1 MQYIYHVN
9 DCDVKD
15 ISMPHLM
22 IDYSANV
29 EPDVDIG
36 ALCDTLR
43 DAAASIDAFPLAGV
57 KVRAVRA
64 DHYAIADGNP
74 EHGFIDISVRIREGR
89 DMETKQNAAQK
100 IFDAANEFVAD
111 VMQRRS
117 LALSLELRD
126 IDAALSP
133 KSGSIRKYMEL

>member
-1 MQYIYHVN
+1 
-9 DCDVKD
+9 
-15 ISMPHLM
+15 MPHLM

-29 EPDVDIG
+29 EPDVDVG

-43 DAAASIDAFPLAGV
+43 DVAASIDAFPLAGV
-57 KVRAVRA
+57 KVRAVRV

-89 DMETKQNAAQK
+89 DMQTKQNAAQK

-133 KSGSIRKYMEL
+133 KSGSIRKYLEL

>member
-1 MQYIYHVN
+1 
-9 DCDVKD
+9 
-15 ISMPHLM
+15 M
-22 IDYSANV
+22 IDYSVNV

-43 DAAASIDAFPLAGV
+43 DVAASIDAFPLAGV
-57 KVRAVRA
+57 KVRAVRV
-64 DHYAIADGNP
+64 DHYSIADGNP

-100 IFDAANEFVAD
+100 IFVAD
-111 VMQRRS
+111 VMRRRS

-133 KSGSIRKYMEL
+133 KSGSIRKYLEL

>member
-1 MQYIYHVN
+1 
-9 DCDVKD
+9 
-15 ISMPHLM
+15 MPHLM
-22 IDYSANV
+22 IDYSANI

-36 ALCDTLR
+36 AFCDTLR
-43 DAAASIDAFPLAGV
+43 DVVASIDAFPLAGV
-57 KVRAVRA
+57 KVRAVRV

-100 IFDAANEFVAD
+100 LFDAANEFVAD

-133 KSGSIRKYMEL
+133 KSGSIRKYLEL

>member
-1 MQYIYHVN
+1 
-9 DCDVKD
+9 
-15 ISMPHLM
+15 MPHLM

-29 EPDVDIG
+29 EPDVDMG
-36 ALCDTLR
+36 ALCDILR
-43 DAAASIDAFPLAGV
+43 DVAASIDAFPLAGV
-57 KVRAVRA
+57 KVRAVRV

-89 DMETKQNAAQK
+89 DMQTKQNAAQK
-100 IFDAANEFVAD
+100 LFDAANEFVAD

-133 KSGSIRKYMEL
+133 KSGSIRKYLEL

>member
-1 MQYIYHVN
+1 
-9 DCDVKD
+9 
-15 ISMPHLM
+15 MPHLM
-22 IDYSANV
+22 IDYSLNV
-29 EPDVDIG
+29 ETDVDIG

-43 DAAASIDAFPLAGV
+43 DVAASIDAFPLAGV
-57 KVRAVRA
+57 KVRAVRV

-111 VMQRRS
+111 VMRRRS
-117 LALSLELRD
+117 LSLSLELRD

-133 KSGSIRKYMEL
+133 KSGSIRKYLEL

>member
-1 MQYIYHVN
+1 
-9 DCDVKD
+9 
-15 ISMPHLM
+15 MPHLM

-29 EPDVDIG
+29 EPDVDLD
-36 ALCDTLR
+36 AFCDTLR
-43 DAAASIDAFPLAGV
+43 NVAASIDAFPLAGV
-57 KVRAVRA
+57 KVRAVRV

-89 DMETKQNAAQK
+89 DMQTKQNAAQK
-100 IFDAANEFVAD
+100 LFDAANEFVAD

-126 IDAALSP
+126 INAALSP
-133 KSGSIRKYMEL
+133 KSGSIRKYLEL

>member
-1 MQYIYHVN
+1 
-9 DCDVKD
+9 
-15 ISMPHLM
+15 MPHLM
-22 IDYSANV
+22 IDYSANI
-29 EPDVDIG
+29 EADVDMG

-43 DAAASIDAFPLAGV
+43 DVATSIDAFPLAGV
-57 KVRAVRA
+57 KVRAVRV

-89 DMETKQNAAQK
+89 DMETKQDAAQK
-100 IFDAANEFVAD
+100 LFDAANAFVAD

-133 KSGSIRKYMEL
+133 KSGSIRKYLEL

>member
-1 MQYIYHVN
+1 
-9 DCDVKD
+9 
-15 ISMPHLM
+15 MPHLI

-36 ALCDTLR
+36 RLCNTLR
-43 DAAASIDAFPLAGV
+43 DVAASIDAFPLAGV
-57 KVRAVRA
+57 KVRAVRV

-111 VMQRRS
+111 VMRRRS

-133 KSGSIRKYMEL
+133 KSGSIRKYLEL

>member
-1 MQYIYHVN
+1 
-9 DCDVKD
+9 
-15 ISMPHLM
+15 MPHLM
-22 IDYSANV
+22 IDYSVNV
-29 EPDVDIG
+29 EPDVDMG
-36 ALCDTLR
+36 AFCDTLR
-43 DAAASIDAFPLAGV
+43 NVAASIDAFPLAGV
-57 KVRAVRA
+57 KVRAVRV

-74 EHGFIDISVRIREGR
+74 EHGFIDISIRIREGR

-100 IFDAANEFVAD
+100 IFEAANEFVAD

-133 KSGSIRKYMEL
+133 KSGSIRKYLEL

>member
-1 MQYIYHVN
+1 
-9 DCDVKD
+9 
-15 ISMPHLM
+15 MPHLM

-29 EPDVDIG
+29 EPDVDLG
-36 ALCDTLR
+36 GLCNTLR
-43 DAAASIDAFPLAGV
+43 DVAASIDAFPLAGV
-57 KVRAVRA
+57 KVRAVRV

-89 DMETKQNAAQK
+89 DMETKQDAAQK
-100 IFDAANEFVAD
+100 LFDAANEFVAD

-133 KSGSIRKYMEL
+133 KSGSIRKYLEL

>member
-1 MQYIYHVN
+1 
-9 DCDVKD
+9 
-15 ISMPHLM
+15 MPHLT

-36 ALCDTLR
+36 GLCNTLR
-43 DAAASIDAFPLAGV
+43 DVAASIDAFPLAGV
-57 KVRAVRA
+57 KVRAVRVE
-64 DHYAIADGNP
+64 HYAIADGNP

-133 KSGSIRKYMEL
+133 KSGSIRKYLEL

>member
-1 MQYIYHVN
+1 
-9 DCDVKD
+9 
-15 ISMPHLM
+15 MPHLM
-22 IDYSANV
+22 IDYSTNV
-29 EPDVDIG
+29 EPDVDMG
-36 ALCDTLR
+36 AFCDTLR
-43 DAAASIDAFPLAGV
+43 DVAASIDAFPLAGV
-57 KVRAVRA
+57 KVRAVRV

-74 EHGFIDISVRIREGR
+74 EHGFIDISVRIRGGR
-89 DMETKQNAAQK
+89 AMETKQNAAQK

-133 KSGSIRKYMEL
+133 KSGSIRKYLEL

>member
-1 MQYIYHVN
+1 
-9 DCDVKD
+9 
-15 ISMPHLM
+15 M
-22 IDYSANV
+22 IDYSVNV

-43 DAAASIDAFPLAGV
+43 DVAASIDAFPLAGV
-57 KVRAVRA
+57 KVRAVRV

-111 VMQRRS
+111 VMRRRS

-133 KSGSIRKYMEL
+133 KSGSIRKYLEL

>member
-1 MQYIYHVN
+1 
-9 DCDVKD
+9 
-15 ISMPHLM
+15 MPHLM

-43 DAAASIDAFPLAGV
+43 DVAASIDAFPLAGV
-57 KVRAVRA
+57 KVRAVRV

-74 EHGFIDISVRIREGR
+74 EHGFIDIAVRIREGR

-111 VMQRRS
+111 VMRRRS

-133 KSGSIRKYMEL
+133 KSGSIRKYLEL

>member
-1 MQYIYHVN
+1 
-9 DCDVKD
+9 
-15 ISMPHLM
+15 MPHMM
-22 IDYSANV
+22 IDYSVNV

-43 DAAASIDAFPLAGV
+43 DVAASIDAFPLAGV
-57 KVRAVRA
+57 KVRAVRV
-64 DHYAIADGNP
+64 DHYSIADGNP

-111 VMQRRS
+111 VMRRRS

-133 KSGSIRKYMEL
+133 KSGSIRKYLEL

>member
-1 MQYIYHVN
+1 
-9 DCDVKD
+9 
-15 ISMPHLM
+15 MPHLM
-22 IDYSANV
+22 IDYSVNV

-36 ALCDTLR
+36 ALCGTLR
-43 DAAASIDAFPLAGV
+43 DVAASIDAFPLAGV
-57 KVRAVRA
+57 KVRAVRV

-133 KSGSIRKYMEL
+133 KSGSIRKYLEL

>member
-1 MQYIYHVN
+1 
-9 DCDVKD
+9 
-15 ISMPHLM
+15 MPHLM

-29 EPDVDIG
+29 EPDVNMG

-43 DAAASIDAFPLAGV
+43 DVAASIDAFPLAGI
-57 KVRAVRA
+57 KVRAVRV

-74 EHGFIDISVRIREGR
+74 EHGFIDISIRIREGR
-89 DMETKQNAAQK
+89 DTETKQNAAQK
-100 IFDAANEFVAD
+100 LFDAANEFVAD
-111 VMQRRS
+111 VMRRRS

-133 KSGSIRKYMEL
+133 KSGSIRKYLEL

>member
-1 MQYIYHVN
+1 
-9 DCDVKD
+9 
-15 ISMPHLM
+15 MPHLM

-29 EPDVDIG
+29 EPDVDMG

-43 DAAASIDAFPLAGV
+43 DVAASIDEFPLAGV
-57 KVRAVRA
+57 KVRAVRV
-64 DHYAIADGNP
+64 DHYSIADGNP

-111 VMQRRS
+111 LMQRQS

-126 IDAALSP
+126 IDSALSP
-133 KSGSIRKYMEL
+133 KSGSIRKYLEL

>member
-1 MQYIYHVN
+1 
-9 DCDVKD
+9 
-15 ISMPHLM
+15 MPHLM

-29 EPDVDIG
+29 EPDVDMG

-43 DAAASIDAFPLAGV
+43 DVAASIDAFPLAGV
-57 KVRAVRA
+57 KVRAVRV

-89 DMETKQNAAQK
+89 DMQTKQNAALK

-133 KSGSIRKYMEL
+133 KSGSIRKYLEL

>member
-1 MQYIYHVN
+1 
-9 DCDVKD
+9 
-15 ISMPHLM
+15 MPHLM

-29 EPDVDIG
+29 EPDVDMG

-43 DAAASIDAFPLAGV
+43 DVAASIDAFPLAGV
-57 KVRAVRA
+57 KVRAVRV

-74 EHGFIDISVRIREGR
+74 EHGFIDIAVRIREGR

-111 VMQRRS
+111 VMRRRS

-133 KSGSIRKYMEL
+133 KSGSIRKYLEL

>member
-1 MQYIYHVN
+1 
-9 DCDVKD
+9 
-15 ISMPHLM
+15 MPHLM
-22 IDYSANV
+22 IDYSVNV
-29 EPDVDIG
+29 ETDVDIG

-43 DAAASIDAFPLAGV
+43 DVAASIDAFPVAGV
-57 KVRAVRA
+57 KVRAVRV

-111 VMQRRS
+111 VMRRRS
-117 LALSLELRD
+117 LSLSLELRD

-133 KSGSIRKYMEL
+133 KSGSIRKYLEL

>member
-1 MQYIYHVN
+1 
-9 DCDVKD
+9 
-15 ISMPHLM
+15 MPHLM

-29 EPDVDIG
+29 EPDVDID

-57 KVRAVRA
+57 KVRAVRV

-100 IFDAANEFVAD
+100 LFDAAKEFVAD

-133 KSGSIRKYMEL
+133 KSGSIRKYLEL

>member
-1 MQYIYHVN
+1 
-9 DCDVKD
+9 
-15 ISMPHLM
+15 MPHLM

-36 ALCDTLR
+36 GLCNILLDV
-43 DAAASIDAFPLAGV
+43 AASIDAFPLAGV
-57 KVRAVRA
+57 KVRAVRV
-64 DHYAIADGNP
+64 DHYAIADGSP

-111 VMQRRS
+111 VMRRRS

-133 KSGSIRKYMEL
+133 KSGSIRKYLEL

>member
-1 MQYIYHVN
+1 
-9 DCDVKD
+9 
-15 ISMPHLM
+15 MPHLM

-36 ALCDTLR
+36 GLCNILLDV
-43 DAAASIDAFPLAGV
+43 AASIDAFPLAGV
-57 KVRAVRA
+57 KVRAVRV

-89 DMETKQNAAQK
+89 DMQTKQNAAQK

-133 KSGSIRKYMEL
+133 KSGSIRKYLEL

>member
-1 MQYIYHVN
+1 
-9 DCDVKD
+9 
-15 ISMPHLM
+15 MPHLM
-22 IDYSANV
+22 IDYSVNV
-29 EPDVDIG
+29 ETDVDIG

-43 DAAASIDAFPLAGV
+43 DVAASIDAFPLAGV
-57 KVRAVRA
+57 KVRAVRV

-89 DMETKQNAAQK
+89 DIQTKQNAAQK

-111 VMQRRS
+111 VMQNRS

-133 KSGSIRKYMEL
+133 KSGSIRKYLEL

>member
-1 MQYIYHVN
+1 
-9 DCDVKD
+9 
-15 ISMPHLM
+15 MPHLM
-22 IDYSANV
+22 IDYSVNV

-43 DAAASIDAFPLAGV
+43 DVAASIDAFPLAGV
-57 KVRAVRA
+57 KVRAVRV
-64 DHYAIADGNP
+64 DHYSIADGNP

-89 DMETKQNAAQK
+89 DMETKQDAAQK
-100 IFDAANEFVAD
+100 LFDAANEFVAD

-133 KSGSIRKYMEL
+133 KSGSIRKYLEL

>member
-1 MQYIYHVN
+1 
-9 DCDVKD
+9 
-15 ISMPHLM
+15 MPHLM

-29 EPDVDIG
+29 EPDVDMG
-36 ALCDTLR
+36 ALCDALR
-43 DAAASIDAFPLAGV
+43 DVAASIDAFPLAGV
-57 KVRAVRA
+57 KVRAVRV

-89 DMETKQNAAQK
+89 DMQTKQNAVQK
-100 IFDAANEFVAD
+100 LFDAANEFVAD

-133 KSGSIRKYMEL
+133 KSGSIRKYLEL

>member
-1 MQYIYHVN
+1 
-9 DCDVKD
+9 
-15 ISMPHLM
+15 MPHLM

-36 ALCDTLR
+36 GLCNTLR
-43 DAAASIDAFPLAGV
+43 DVAASIDAFPLAGV
-57 KVRAVRA
+57 KVRAVRV

-89 DMETKQNAAQK
+89 DPETKRDAAQK
-100 IFDAANEFVAD
+100 IFDAANEYVAD
-111 VMQRRS
+111 VIQRRS

-126 IDAALSP
+126 INAALSP
-133 KSGSIRKYMEL
+133 KSGSIRKYLEL

>member
-1 MQYIYHVN
+1 
-9 DCDVKD
+9 
-15 ISMPHLM
+15 MPHLM

-29 EPDVDIG
+29 EPDLDIG

-43 DAAASIDAFPLAGV
+43 DVAASIDAFPLAGV
-57 KVRAVRA
+57 KVRAVRV
-64 DHYAIADGNP
+64 DHYSIADGNP

-111 VMQRRS
+111 VMQNRS

-133 KSGSIRKYMEL
+133 KSGSIRKYLEL

>member
-1 MQYIYHVN
+1 
-9 DCDVKD
+9 
-15 ISMPHLM
+15 MPHLM

-29 EPDVDIG
+29 EPDVDMG

-43 DAAASIDAFPLAGV
+43 DVAASIGAFPLAGV
-57 KVRAVRA
+57 KVRAVRV

-126 IDAALSP
+126 IDASLSP
-133 KSGSIRKYMEL
+133 KSGSIRKYLEL

>member
-1 MQYIYHVN
+1 
-9 DCDVKD
+9 
-15 ISMPHLM
+15 MPHLM

-36 ALCDTLR
+36 GLCNILLDV
-43 DAAASIDAFPLAGV
+43 AASIDAFPLAGV
-57 KVRAVRA
+57 KVRAVRV

-89 DMETKQNAAQK
+89 DMQIKQNAAQK
-100 IFDAANEFVAD
+100 LFEAANEFVAD
-111 VMQRRS
+111 FMQRRS

-133 KSGSIRKYMEL
+133 KSGSIRKYLEL

>member
-1 MQYIYHVN
+1 
-9 DCDVKD
+9 
-15 ISMPHLM
+15 MPHLM

-29 EPDVDIG
+29 EPDVDMG

-43 DAAASIDAFPLAGV
+43 DVAASIDAFPLAGV
-57 KVRAVRA
+57 KVRAVRV
-64 DHYAIADGNP
+64 DYYAIADGNP

-89 DMETKQNAAQK
+89 DIETKQNAAQK

-133 KSGSIRKYMEL
+133 KSGSIRKYLEL

>member
-1 MQYIYHVN
+1 
-9 DCDVKD
+9 
-15 ISMPHLM
+15 MPHLM

-29 EPDVDIG
+29 EPDVDMG

-43 DAAASIDAFPLAGV
+43 DVAASIDAFPLAGV
-57 KVRAVRA
+57 KVRAVQV

-89 DMETKQNAAQK
+89 DMETKQDAAQK
-100 IFDAANEFVAD
+100 LFDAAYEFVAD

-133 KSGSIRKYMEL
+133 KSGSIRKYLEL

>member
-1 MQYIYHVN
+1 
-9 DCDVKD
+9 
-15 ISMPHLM
+15 MPHLM

-36 ALCDTLR
+36 GLCNTLR
-43 DAAASIDAFPLAGV
+43 DVAASIDAFPLAGV
-57 KVRAVRA
+57 KVRAVRV

-100 IFDAANEFVAD
+100 IFEAANEFVA
-111 VMQRRS
+111 VFMQRRS

-133 KSGSIRKYMEL
+133 KSGSIRKYLEL

>member
-1 MQYIYHVN
+1 
-9 DCDVKD
+9 
-15 ISMPHLM
+15 M

-43 DAAASIDAFPLAGV
+43 DVAASIDAFPLAGV
-57 KVRAVRA
+57 KVRAVRVE
-64 DHYAIADGNP
+64 HYAIADGNP

-111 VMQRRS
+111 VMRRRS
-117 LALSLELRD
+117 LSLSLELRD

-133 KSGSIRKYMEL
+133 KSGSIRKYLEL